1 MSAPIPPPS
10 GKTEPHAAPSR
21 AAHVRPGRPVH
32 APVGTHGQNKV
43 HAAGET
49 GLDKVHARA
58 DGPHA
63 PPGTAKVV
71 LALLRKELLVE
82 LRTLESIPGMSL
94 FAVTT
99 FVVFHFALQQDT
111 VSGQEAAGI
120 LWVTI
125 LFAAMLG
132 INRLFVADADQGG
145 FDGFLLAP
153 VDRTALLLAKA
164 ASLLAYLLV
173 LELVAVPAFALLLLG
188 PPLGQALP
196 GLLAPLALG
205 DLGVAAIG
213 TLVAA
218 LAVRTR
224 ARDLLGPLL
233 ALPLLVPVVIGCARA
248 SAPLLQLTHAG
259 GVPLRWL
266 GTLALY
272 DLVFGLVAYA
282 VFDFL
287 LED

>member
-1 MSAPIPPPS
+1 VSAPSDS
-10 GKTEPHAAPSR
+10 GKTAPHAALSQDVH
-21 AAHVRPGRPVH
+21 ARPGRPAH
-32 APVGTHGQNKV
+32 APGGKHGQDESHVQAGRAHVPPRTTKV
-43 HAAGET
+43 I
-49 GLDKVHARA
+49 
-58 DGPHA
+58 
-63 PPGTAKVV
+63 

-82 LRTLESIPGMSL
+82 LRTLESIPGMAL

-99 FVVFHFALQQDT
+99 FVVFHFALNQNT
-111 VSGQEAAGI
+111 VDGQEAAGI
-120 LWVTI
+120 LWVTL

-153 VDRTALLLAKA
+153 VDRSALMIAKA
-164 ASLLAYLLV
+164 VALLAYLLV
-173 LELVAVPAFALLLLG
+173 LELVAVPAFGLLLLG

-196 GLLAPLALG
+196 GLLAPLVLG

-213 TLVAA
+213 TLVAV

-233 ALPLLVPVVIGCARA
+233 ALPLLVPVVIGGARA
-248 SAPLLQLTHAG
+248 SAPLLALAHAG
-259 GVPLRWL
+259 GPGNPPLRWL

-272 DLVFGLVAYA
+272 DLVFGLIAYA

>member
-1 MSAPIPPPS
+1 MSKKTIS
-10 GKTEPHAAPSR
+10 GTTEPHAAPSR
-21 AAHVRPGRPVH
+21 DVHARPGRPAH
-32 APVGTHGQNKV
+32 APGGTH
-43 HAAGET
+43 

-58 DGPHA
+58 GRMQVQT
-63 PPGTAKVV
+63 GTTKVV
-71 LALLRKELLVE
+71 RALLRKELLVE

-99 FVVFHFALQQDT
+99 FVVFHFALNQNS

-120 LWVTI
+120 LWVTL

-132 INRLFVADADQGG
+132 VNRLFVADADQGG

-164 ASLLAYLLV
+164 IALLAYLFV
-173 LELVAVPAFALLLLG
+173 LELIAVPAFALLLLG

-196 GLLAPLALG
+196 GLLVPLGLG

-224 ARDLLGPLL
+224 ARDLLGPMLT
-233 ALPLLVPVVIGCARA
+233 LPLLVPVVIGCARA
-248 SAPLLQLTHAG
+248 TAPLLQIGGAG
-259 GVPLRWL
+259 HGALQLRWV

-272 DLVFGLVAYA
+272 DLVFGLIAYA

>member
-1 MSAPIPPPS
+1 MSQSVSDAQ
-10 GKTEPHAAPSR
+10 ARR
-21 AAHVRPGRPVH
+21 ASYTPVR
-32 APVGTHGQNKV
+32 
-43 HAAGET
+43 
-49 GLDKVHARA
+49 
-58 DGPHA
+58 
-63 PPGTAKVV
+63 TAKVV
-71 LALLRKELLVE
+71 GALLRKELLVE
-82 LRTLESIPGMSL
+82 LRTLESVPGMAL

-99 FVVFHFALQQDT
+99 FVVFHFALNQNT

-120 LWVTI
+120 LWVTL

-132 INRLFVADADQGG
+132 VNRLFVADADQGG

-153 VDRTALLLAKA
+153 VDRSALLFAKA
-164 ASLLAYLLV
+164 ISLLCYLVV
-173 LELVAVPAFALLLLG
+173 LELVAVPAFGLLLLG
-188 PPLGQALP
+188 PSLGQALP

-205 DLGVAAIG
+205 DLGVAVIG

-248 SAPLLQLTHAG
+248 SAPLLQTARSG
-259 GVPLRWL
+259 GPAPRWL
-266 GTLALY
+266 LTLGLY
-272 DLVFGLVAYA
+272 DLVFGLIAYA